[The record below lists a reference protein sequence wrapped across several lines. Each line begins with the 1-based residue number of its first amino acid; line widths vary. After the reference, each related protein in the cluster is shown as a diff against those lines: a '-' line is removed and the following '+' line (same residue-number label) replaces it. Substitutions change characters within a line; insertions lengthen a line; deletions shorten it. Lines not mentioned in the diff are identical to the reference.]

1 MRRISKLLIAI
12 LCTLLSFEPVRA
24 ETNNLTGQWKQIS
37 SNAGNCS
44 NCFIGIMKHG
54 RIFTISANNHWTATL
69 EVESYGPAKH
79 AFGEGNWSLQSGS
92 YSGKKFEILIAL
104 RDGKL
109 YMVMIVDRANGH
121 TQTIEATFTKIF
133 PEPHLPIP
141 LRRA

>member
-24 ETNNLTGQWKQIS
+24 ETDNLTGQWKQIS

-69 EVESYGPAKH
+69 EVESYGPARY
-79 AFGEGNWSLQSGS
+79 AFGEGNGANDRDHTATRDLKFSSLC
-92 YSGKKFEILIAL
+92 
-104 RDGKL
+104 
-109 YMVMIVDRANGH
+109 
-121 TQTIEATFTKIF
+121 ATENST
-133 PEPHLPIP
+133 LS
-141 LRRA
+141 